1 MSPNK
6 RLTSYFNF
14 ILLAFSFMLI
24 MTIIKYKLY
33 YDNYYDQLNVDNRIY
48 LKIKLNEFK
57 SKRLNLQN
65 EISTNDTIKNVYI
78 DLGSNKGDSVYNFFG
93 LLEKPEGSNLN
104 GQSLFD
110 NEGEDSFI
118 LKTWDVYAFEANE
131 YFNDQLNEMK
141 NMIESL
147 GHNVYLYDKTA
158 ACTFNG
164 FIDFY
169 LDTKSKYFDY
179 GGSSLKKNHR
189 DVVRSGFTKS
199 KVRCVDIAEIIN
211 KYKST
216 DIIIVKMDVEGSEY
230 DLLQDFIVK
239 DVAKLIDFM
248 GVEFHDFVSPF
259 KTPNDVFK
267 SLYSLQ
273 GIKIINSD

>member
-14 ILLAFSFMLI
+14 ILLAFSFILV
-24 MTIIKYKLY
+24 MTIIRYKLY
-33 YDNYYDQLNVDNRIY
+33 YDNYYDQLNADNHIY

-57 SKRLNLQN
+57 SKRLNLNNRNQISSN
-65 EISTNDTIKNVYI
+65 ETIKNVFI
-78 DLGSNKGDSVYNFFG
+78 DLGTNKGNSIYDFFG
-93 LLEKPEGSNLN
+93 LLEKSQSSNLN
-104 GQSLFD
+104 GQNLFE

-118 LKTWDVYAFEANE
+118 LKTWDIYAFEANE
-131 YFNDQLNEMK
+131 FYSDQLNEMK

-169 LDTKSKYFDY
+169 LDKKSKYFNY
-179 GGSSLKKNHR
+179 KSLEKNHR
-189 DVVRSGFTKS
+189 DFIKSNFKKS
-199 KVRCVDIAEIIN
+199 KVKCVDIAEILK
-211 KYKST
+211 KYQLS
-216 DIIIVKMDVEGSEY
+216 DIIIIKMDIEGFEY

-239 DVAKLIDFM
+239 DVSKIIDFM
-248 GVEFHDFVSPF
+248 VVEFHDFVSPF
-259 KTPNDVFK
+259 KSSNDVIK
-267 SLYSLQ
+267 SLYALQ
-273 GIKIINSD
+273 GVKIMN